1 MGNILSTLSGADP
14 LAKDQFDKKIA
25 EQEQRAATLQE
36 EADALRKKIAALSPH
51 GPRSSPQQLKKSPA
65 TGTLPSGIM
74 SSQPGNPPL
83 NFDSPSAAAALGGLG
98 LDINLDNISVGGLV
112 GGANRS
118 DEDDRKK
125 RMDAVIAALWAF
137 DTGRVSNDG
146 LERLAV
152 HLGLECLWEPAGTGS
167 ENDNNKVLIM
177 AGRTMFVEASIKNH
191 VVYHTSL
198 SFSEP
203 SPRLEKHV
211 EKASAILFKDLA
223 LGPGESQ
230 LTKKLSKFRVNLER
244 LATLD
249 KLSVTPGLNCHEAV
263 AGIWESLERLHR
275 WDVQKLREDPALSD
289 RTEENLR
296 VSALCTLHGCPLMH
310 ARDRV
315 GLTLDYWKQYR
326 KFKST
331 TIEGGKGN
339 TWGILIDCASAND
352 MNMVYTPVRVSDKWL
367 GPSVVKANPT
377 DEEVM
382 SATGPILDWLEPPNT
397 LLPPTEE
404 NKPETGLDMNVL
416 SAPKSVDV
424 VFMATFNPPVVVTH
438 GVAMEIYKISA
449 FNAPLSSSTFDN
461 LLFPVSE
468 GANYDPSEPRV
479 LKTMRTVPVFL
490 DVHNG
495 QTEPE
500 LKSHSNTL
508 LVDKPVYG
516 QVVTHVPISHPKELI
531 MMLPMLRQYAFLS
544 LLLSNSFESREEAP
558 PTPKPN
564 MTNEL
569 TSPPRISGREFEDF
583 MSENKVGNSPERLK
597 VDVVLTAHPIPRLQL
612 VFPFRQTTAMIN
624 LEIQLDGKVHIVSD
638 NIFSESESEDSQSKG
653 KGKLL
658 TRQQFAEKLEVCE
671 NLGIWVEFIK
681 HKLE

>member
-1 MGNILSTLSGADP
+1 
-14 LAKDQFDKKIA
+14 
-25 EQEQRAATLQE
+25 
-36 EADALRKKIAALSPH
+36 
-51 GPRSSPQQLKKSPA
+51 
-65 TGTLPSGIM
+65 
-74 SSQPGNPPL
+74 
-83 NFDSPSAAAALGGLG
+83 
-98 LDINLDNISVGGLV
+98 
-112 GGANRS
+112 
-118 DEDDRKK
+118 
-125 RMDAVIAALWAF
+125 
-137 DTGRVSNDG
+137 
-146 LERLAV
+146 
-152 HLGLECLWEPAGTGS
+152 
-167 ENDNNKVLIM
+167 M
-177 AGRTMFVEASIKNH
+177 AGRTMFVEVGIRNH
-191 VVYHTSL
+191 VVYQTSL

-230 LTKKLSKFRVNLER
+230 LTKKLSKFRANLER
-244 LATLD
+244 LAMLD

-263 AGIWESLERLHR
+263 VGIWESLERLHR
-275 WDVQKLREDPALSD
+275 WDVQRLREDPALSNK
-289 RTEENLR
+289 TEESLR
-296 VSALCTLHGCPLMH
+296 VLALCTQHGCPLMH

-315 GLTLDYWKQYR
+315 GFTLDYWKQYR

-331 TIEGGKGN
+331 TIEGGKGK
-339 TWGILIDCASAND
+339 TWGILIDCASTSD

-367 GPSVVKANPT
+367 GPDLVKANPT

-397 LLPPTEE
+397 LLPPAEE
-404 NKPETGLDMNVL
+404 IKPETGLDMNVL
-416 SAPKSVDV
+416 SAPKPVDV

-438 GVAMEIYKISA
+438 SVAMEIYKISA

-468 GANYDPSEPRV
+468 SANYDPSEPRV
-479 LKTMRTVPVFL
+479 LKTLRTVPVFL
-490 DVHNG
+490 GVHTG

-500 LKSHSNTL
+500 LKPHSNTL

-516 QVVTHVPISHPKELI
+516 QVVTHVPISHPKDLI

-544 LLLSNSFESREEAP
+544 LLLSNSFESQEE
-558 PTPKPN
+558 TPLVSKPN
-564 MTNEL
+564 LTNEFKSASR
-569 TSPPRISGREFEDF
+569 TTGRELEDF
-583 MSENKVGNSPERLK
+583 MSGSKGGDSPVPLK
-597 VDVVLTAHPIPRLQL
+597 VDVVLSAHPIPRLQL
-612 VFPFRQTTAMIN
+612 LFPFRQTTAMIN

-638 NIFSESESEDSQSKG
+638 NIFSESGDEISQSKG

-658 TRQQFAEKLEVCE
+658 TRQQFAEKLEACE